1 MTVLQMASAEWGGK
15 KPYVKCQTSPAPEL
29 CHSCP
34 DVVLTLPRSRMK
46 QSPVLKLSQLTG
58 TSVARTVLL
67 PLTCS
72 SLCTVTSLGTT
83 CLKPEATPPAWGEK
97 QEQRFT
103 PGLGEECIPMYNM
116 SCLPEIIQSS
126 GFTFSADRH
135 RELFINAGNRTHV
148 SHPQKKHNQV

>member
-1 MTVLQMASAEWGGK
+1 MRSVRHLLPLNSATAAS
-15 KPYVKCQTSPAPEL
+15 
-29 CHSCP
+29 

-83 CLKPEATPPAWGEK
+83 CLKPEATPPAWGET

-103 PGLGEECIPMYNM
+103 PGLGGRVYSHVYNL
-116 SCLPEIIQSS
+116 SCLPEIIPSS

-135 RELFINAGNRTHV
+135 WELFINAGNRTHG
-148 SHPQKKHNQV
+148 SYPQKKHNQV

>member
-1 MTVLQMASAEWGGK
+1 MASAEWGGK

-83 CLKPEATPPAWGEK
+83 CLKPEATPPAWGQK

-103 PGLGEECIPMYNM
+103 PGLGEERIPLCITCPVYQKLSKAQDSLSLLIDTGNCLSMQATGLM
-116 SCLPEIIQSS
+116 SVTLKRSITK
-126 GFTFSADRH
+126 F
-135 RELFINAGNRTHV
+135 
-148 SHPQKKHNQV
+148 K